1 MYDYIKGTLTECNSN
16 YIVLETEGIGYKIF
30 IPHNDLSQLLKNMQQ
45 NLQVY
50 VSFIVRE
57 DAQILYGFSS
67 KATRDFFEK
76 LISISGVGPKIAM
89 QVLGHF
95 ELGILVDSIRNAD
108 SRLISKIPG
117 IGKKTAERII
127 IEIKDKLTGI
137 SLPSQSS
144 KDPIF
149 SDAIHA
155 LIHLGYPPSRA
166 QKAISSVYDQKLH
179 TDISSLITDALK
191 KL

>member
-1 MYDYIKGTLTECNSN
+1 MYDYIRGTLIECSPP
-16 YIVLETEGIGYKIF
+16 YIVLETNGVGYKIF
-30 IPHNDLSQLLKNMQQ
+30 VPHNDLSQLLNNLQQ
-45 NLQVY
+45 KLQVY

-67 KATRDFFEK
+67 KASRDFFER

-89 QVLGHF
+89 QLLGHF
-95 ELGILVDSIRNAD
+95 ELDVLIDSIRNAD

-127 IEIKDKLTGI
+127 IEIKDKLSSI
-137 SLPSQSS
+137 SFPSKSS

-155 LIHLGYPPSRA
+155 LIHLGYPPVRA
-166 QKAISSVYDQKLH
+166 QKAISSVYDQKTH
-179 TDISSLITDALK
+179 TTISSLITDALK
-191 KL
+191 NI